1 MERVLKAGIAV
12 IVVFAIA
19 LAGFIVGAIFERVQS
34 PSIPMVGQLTSGGSD
49 LPTLVDDVAGIIKK
63 EALEP
68 SSDDSMTAGALSGM
82 LSSLGDPYSSYFDP
96 ADYKEFQLDSKGEFF
111 GVGMTL
117 GSQDG
122 TPVVVNVFKGTPA
135 EKAGLEAGDVIVS
148 IDGVR
153 KKNWDIDDVVGR
165 IRGPKGTKVT
175 VEVRRDEAVSTLKF
189 TLTRDR
195 ITIPNVMSE
204 MIGKDVGHIRLMQF
218 NERSASEVRD
228 AMSELAGKGAR
239 GFILDLRGNPG
250 GLLRSSIEVAS
261 LYIQSGVIVR
271 VDERGKPESE
281 EMALGSVATDKP
293 LVLLV
298 DGNSASASE
307 IVAGALQDYKR
318 ATLVGEKTY
327 GKGSVQTVRDL
338 RNGGAIKLTTAHY
351 LTPKKRV
358 INKKGVMPDIVVK
371 MAPKMQ
377 AAAATDTQLKKAVE
391 VLRGKL

>member
-1 MERVLKAGIAV
+1 VERVVKAGIAV

-19 LAGFIVGAIFERVQS
+19 LAGFIGGAVFERMQS
-34 PSIPMVGQLTSGGSD
+34 PSISLITGLTSGSD
-49 LPTLVDDVAGIIKK
+49 LPTLVEDVSRIMKAD
-63 EALEP
+63 ALEP
-68 SSDDSMTAGALSGM
+68 SSDESMTVGAISGM
-82 LSSLGDPYSSYFDP
+82 LSSLGDPYASYFDP
-96 ADYKEFQLDSKGEFF
+96 KDYKEFKLDATGEFF

-122 TPVVVNVFKGTPA
+122 TPVVVNVIKDTPA
-135 EKAGLEAGDVIVS
+135 EKAGLKAGDVIYS
-148 IDGVR
+148 IDGVH

-165 IRGPKGTKVT
+165 VRGPKGTKVT
-175 VEVRRDEAVSTLKF
+175 LVVRRDNADPMLTF
-189 TLTRDR
+189 TLTRDK

-218 NERSASEVRD
+218 NERAADEVRSTM
-228 AMSELAGKGAR
+228 AELDGKGAK

-250 GLLRSSIEVAS
+250 GLLRSSVEVAS
-261 LYIQSGVIVR
+261 LFVESGVIVR
-271 VDERGKPESE
+271 VDERGKPETE

-293 LVLLV
+293 LVLLI

-318 ATLVGEKTY
+318 ATLVGEKSY

-358 INKKGVMPDIVVK
+358 INKKGVTPDVVVK
-371 MAPKMQ
+371 MEPKLQ
-377 AAAATDTQLKKAVE
+377 AAAATDTQLKKAAE
-391 VLRGKL
+391 VLRGKF